1 MEKHAGPERS
11 DTDTFFQYP
20 NVVVKNIDSDQHQ
33 ILEMLDSLPFK
44 VVANQYEMTRI
55 FS

>member
-1 MEKHAGPERS
+1 MQDLREVIQ
-11 DTDTFFQYP
+11 TLLFQYP